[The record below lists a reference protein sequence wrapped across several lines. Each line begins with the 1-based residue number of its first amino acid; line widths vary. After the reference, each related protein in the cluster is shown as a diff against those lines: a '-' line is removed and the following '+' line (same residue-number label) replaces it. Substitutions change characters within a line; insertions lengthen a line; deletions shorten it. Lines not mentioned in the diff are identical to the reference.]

1 MKKLVIT
8 LLSITIGI
16 IILNTFSSHT
26 SIINYTEKIFLY
38 KKLDTVKINSTDEVM
53 YKHTID
59 DIEQKLYCDTINGV
73 DYVSSYITIKNI
85 NYFLG
90 SSLYN
95 KQTKDLSR
103 LPLLV
108 TKTDLNYKSSVY
120 KFVEVKGANYAK
132 TTYFIVVNKTPKIL
146 ISIDGYT
153 YEKDVDNDG
162 KLETISVYGS
172 PGEQTTIYKWNFKNG
187 NISYV
192 NLNETIFDGSPFVHI
207 NDKSQIVVYVHG
219 KKEYYI
225 ITNNKIHK
233 ISSS

>member
-1 MKKLVIT
+1 MKKTVII
-8 LLSITIGI
+8 LLSIAMSI
-16 IILNTFSSHT
+16 IILNTFLSHT
-26 SIINYTEKIFLY
+26 FIINYTQKSFLY
-38 KKLDTVKINSTDEVM
+38 KKLDTVKINKTEKIM

-59 DIEQKLYCDTINGV
+59 DITQKLYYNTINRV

-95 KQTKDLSR
+95 KQIKDLSR
-103 LPLLV
+103 LRLLV
-108 TKTDLNYKSSVY
+108 TKTNLNYKSSVY
-120 KFVEVKGANYAK
+120 KFVEVMGANYAK

-146 ISIDGYT
+146 ISMDGYT
-153 YEKDVDNDG
+153 YEKDIDNDG
-162 KLETISVYGS
+162 KLETISVYSS

-192 NLNETIFDGSPFVHI
+192 NLNETIFDGSPSVHI
-207 NDKSQIVVYVHG
+207 NDKSQIVVYIHG

-225 ITNNKIHK
+225 IRNSKIHK
-233 ISSS
+233 I